1 MKKIFILTA
10 AAIMAAACNL
20 DLTPITSYNEANVKL
35 NEEEEGESASQY
47 TTREDMAGLRNSI
60 YDSWIK
66 DIQEMGLEDW
76 LVYSET
82 RADNAYCGTATPEI
96 MALEANKQD
105 GSNKNITRD
114 WNWYQ
119 QQVSNAN
126 QIICNIDRIA
136 EADPALSTAERD
148 QWKAEA
154 MIWRAFCFFRLT
166 LLWGDAPMVLSI
178 PPALTAA
185 NVEEVYPL
193 YFPDRVPLEQVYT
206 KLVEDLTWAADYAP
220 DVDPSNKTLMS
231 KALAKGLLAR
241 VYAENT
247 PFRDWTK
254 VAQYCT
260 EVEGM
265 GFSLEPNYADLWGYE
280 PGEAGDAKRN
290 SVESIFEVQWV
301 NKSQGNWVFMM
312 YHRNAYN
319 PDDSYTWAK
328 WTTPSRDLIQAYQDE
343 GDEIRM
349 NASIIWDSCG
359 WSNYYD
365 SDNYAF
371 MHKMP
376 TNVSSILV
384 MRLAEIYLLHAEA
397 LACNGDLD
405 GAKNYVNKVRQ
416 RVNLPDIPT
425 PASQDAAIDAILKE
439 RRLELAFEGFRFFD
453 LVRHSTPEND
463 RVKKVHDSM
472 NTSGD
477 KFWQTRIPMDP
488 THYLL
493 PVPTEALN
501 NNPNLQPN
509 PGY

>member
-1 MKKIFILTA
+1 MKKIYILTA
-10 AAIMAAACNL
+10 AALALTACTL
-20 DLTPITSYNEANVKL
+20 DLVPITSYNELNV
-35 NEEEEGESASQY
+35 EVSEEGEGSSSQY
-47 TTREDMAGLRNSI
+47 TTRSQMEGLRNSL
-60 YDSWIK
+60 YNSWVK

-82 RADNAYCGTATPEI
+82 RADNAYCGTTTAEI
-96 MALEANKQD
+96 MSLEANKQD
-105 GSNKNITRD
+105 GSNKNIARD

-119 QQVSNAN
+119 TQVSNAN
-126 QIICNIDRIA
+126 QIICNVDRIA
-136 EADPALSTAERD
+136 ESDPTLTAAERD

-154 MIWRAFCFFRLT
+154 LIWRAFCFFRLS

-178 PPALTAA
+178 PPAITAA

-193 YFPDRVPLEQVYT
+193 YFPDRVPLEKVYA
-206 KLVEDLTWAADYAP
+206 KLVEDLTWAVQYAP
-220 DVDPSNKTLMS
+220 KVNSANKMLMS
-231 KALAKGLLAR
+231 DAFAKGLLAR

-254 VAQYCT
+254 VAQYCS
-260 EVEGM
+260 EVEKM
-265 GFSLEPNYADLWGYE
+265 GFELEPNYADLWGYE
-280 PGEAGDAKRN
+280 EGESGDAKRN
-290 SVESIFEVQWV
+290 SIESIFEVQWTS
-301 NKSQGNWVFMM
+301 KSSGNWVYMM
-312 YHRNAYN
+312 YHRNAYD
-319 PDDSYTWAK
+319 PDASYSWAK
-328 WTTPSRDLIQAYQDE
+328 WTTPSRNLIKAYQDE
-343 GDEIRM
+343 GDVVRM
-349 NASIIWDSCG
+349 NASIIWDKCS

-397 LACNGDLD
+397 LACTNDFK
-405 GAKNYVNKVRQ
+405 GAADYVNLVRD
-416 RVNLPDIPT
+416 RVGLAGIPT
-425 PASQDAAIDAILKE
+425 PTSQDEAIDAILKE

-463 RVKKVHDSM
+463 RIKKVHDAM
-472 NTSGD
+472 NAED
-477 KFWQTRIPMDP
+477 AFWQSRIPMDP

-493 PVPTEALN
+493 PVPSEALN
-501 NNPNLQPN
+501 NNPNLEQN

>member
-1 MKKIFILTA
+1 MKKIFVFA
-10 AAIMAAACNL
+10 AAALVITSCTL
-20 DLTPITSYNEANVKL
+20 DLAPITGYNELNVEL
-35 NEEEEGESASQY
+35 SGDEEGQASQY
-47 TTREDMAGLRNSI
+47 NTRTDMEGLRNSL
-60 YDSWIK
+60 YNSWVK

-82 RADNAYCGTATPEI
+82 RADNAYCGTSTPEI
-96 MALEANKQD
+96 MALEGNKQD
-105 GSNKNITRD
+105 GSNNNITRD

-119 QQVSNAN
+119 RQVSNAN

-136 EADPALSTAERD
+136 ESDPTLSPAERD

-178 PPALTAA
+178 PPALNAE

-193 YFPDRVPLEQVYT
+193 YFPDRVPLEQVYE
-206 KLVEDLTWAADYAP
+206 KLVEDLSWAAQYAP
-220 DVDPSNKTLMS
+220 DVNPGNKMLMS
-231 KALAKGLLAR
+231 KAFAKGLLAR

-247 PFRDWTK
+247 PFRDWGK
-254 VAQYCT
+254 VAAYCQ
-260 EVEGM
+260 EVESM
-265 GFSLEPNYADLWGYE
+265 GFSLEPDYADLWAYAEGDD
-280 PGEAGDAKRN
+280 GDARRN
-290 SVESIFEVQWV
+290 SVESIFEVQWT
-301 NKSQGNWVFMM
+301 SRSAGNWVYMM

-319 PDDSYTWAK
+319 PNDSYSWAK
-328 WTTPSRDLIQAYQDE
+328 WTTPSRNIIKAYQDE
-343 GDEIRM
+343 GDEVRM
-349 NASIIWDSCG
+349 NASIVWDKCD
-359 WSNYYD
+359 WSNYYN

-397 LACNGDLD
+397 LACTNDYS
-405 GAKNYVNKVRQ
+405 GAISYVNRVRE
-416 RVNLPDIPT
+416 RAHLAPVT
-425 PASQDAAIDAILKE
+425 VPASMDAAIDVILHE

-463 RVKKVHDSM
+463 RVKKVHDAM
-472 NTSGD
+472 NAEDSY
-477 KFWQTRIPMDP
+477 WQTRIPMDP

-493 PVPTEALN
+493 PVPSEALN
-501 NNPNLQPN
+501 NNPNLKQN